1 MASLNF
7 IYVNVAVGDGIDGQG
22 GDALEAQFIHDV
34 FTVGDDGGETD
45 VEFIG
50 NLLVDEALDYE
61 RHNFDFTV
69 GEDFLLQG
77 LGHWREVL
85 TMTMGVLFEH

>member
-1 MASLNF
+1 MKVLLDGVDVY
-7 IYVNVAVGDGIDGQG
+7 IAVGDGVDGEG

-50 NLLVDEALDYE
+50 NLLVDKALDDE
-61 RHNFDFTV
+61 
-69 GEDFLLQG
+69 
-77 LGHWREVL
+77 
-85 TMTMGVLFEH
+85 